1 MQALIRSNIWLM
13 LQVSMKIKFLK
24 SAASVR
30 FSYKKGEEYN
40 LPLLEAESFIRSG
53 LAVSVEPVKSVIEQH
68 KITYENAIQ
77 NSNSTIGVPDKP
89 DGSEVTLKS
98 NVKRRRKS
106 DNGTDKKRNRP
117 SRKLSA

>member
-1 MQALIRSNIWLM
+1 
-13 LQVSMKIKFLK
+13 MKIKFLK